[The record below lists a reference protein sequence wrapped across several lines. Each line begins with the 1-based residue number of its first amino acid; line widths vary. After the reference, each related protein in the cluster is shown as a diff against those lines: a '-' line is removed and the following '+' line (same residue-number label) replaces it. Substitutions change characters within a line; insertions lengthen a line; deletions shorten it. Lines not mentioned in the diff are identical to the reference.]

1 MDEQK
6 RLEELFEQNKNNLD
20 GGFLKSLVA
29 FAQEAFKELKE
40 LGDNARVYNL
50 HNYIVAA
57 YMVGN
62 DRGFQ
67 NGIKLRA
74 EIKKVKPLDA
84 GEL

>member
-6 RLEELFEQNKNNLD
+6 RLEELFEQNKNDLD
-20 GGFLKSLVA
+20 GGYLKSLVA

-40 LGDNARVYNL
+40 LGDNAKVCNL

-57 YMVGN
+57 YDVGK

-67 NGIKLRA
+67 NGSKLGA
-74 EIKKVKPLDA
+74 EIEKLNH
-84 GEL
+84 